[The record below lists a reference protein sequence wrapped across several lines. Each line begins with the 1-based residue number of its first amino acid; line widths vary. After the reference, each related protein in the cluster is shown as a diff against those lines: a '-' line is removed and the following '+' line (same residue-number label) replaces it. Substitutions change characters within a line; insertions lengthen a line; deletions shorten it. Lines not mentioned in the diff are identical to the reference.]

1 MLGMRARID
10 LRNALAIQLAATVLL
25 IVAGSGCAALMPA
38 AKQEPFPVMNVTA
51 TRPPPG
57 PDKVILTPSN
67 IAITDQ
73 VQFETAKADL
83 KPVSFALLD
92 EVVTVMK
99 GNPQIELVEIGGH
112 TDSTGAAD
120 FNRKLSQQR
129 AESVMKYIA
138 SKGIK
143 KERLSAK
150 GFGPDVP
157 IADNGT
163 AEGQAANRRVEFQI
177 VKQGP
182 KKTVVKDE

>member
-1 MLGMRARID
+1 MRAMRAIWVW
-10 LRNALAIQLAATVLL
+10 ALV
-25 IVAGSGCAALMPA
+25 VAGAGCSAIMPA
-38 AKQEPFPVMNVTA
+38 AKQEPFPVMNVTGVK
-51 TRPPPG
+51 PPPG

-67 IAITDQ
+67 IAITDK
-73 VQFETAKADL
+73 VQFEVGKADL
-83 KPVSFALLD
+83 KPMSFALLD

-112 TDSTGAAD
+112 TDSTGSPD

-129 AESVMKYIA
+129 AESVMKYIT

-143 KERLSAK
+143 SARLQAK

-157 IADNGT
+157 VADNAT
-163 AEGQAANRRVEFQI
+163 PEGQEANRRVEFLI

>member
-1 MLGMRARID
+1 
-10 LRNALAIQLAATVLL
+10 
-25 IVAGSGCAALMPA
+25 MPA
-38 AKQEPFPVMNVTA
+38 AKQEPFPVMNVTGVK
-51 TRPPPG
+51 PPPG

-67 IAITDQ
+67 IAITDK
-73 VQFETAKADL
+73 VQFETGKADL
-83 KPVSFALLD
+83 KPMSFALLD

-112 TDSTGAAD
+112 TDSTGSPD

-129 AESVMKYIA
+129 AESVMKYIT

-143 KERLSAK
+143 SARLQAK

-157 IADNGT
+157 VADNAT
-163 AEGQAANRRVEFQI
+163 PDGQEANRRVEFLI

>member
-1 MLGMRARID
+1 M
-10 LRNALAIQLAATVLL
+10 
-25 IVAGSGCAALMPA
+25 
-38 AKQEPFPVMNVTA
+38 
-51 TRPPPG
+51 
-57 PDKVILTPSN
+57 TPSN

-73 VQFETAKADL
+73 VQFETGKAEL

-92 EVVTVMK
+92 EVVAVMK
-99 GNPQIELVEIGGH
+99 ANPQIELVEIGGH
-112 TDSTGAAD
+112 TDSTGSAD

-129 AESVMKYIA
+129 AESVQKYIT

-143 KERLSAK
+143 GGRLQSK

-163 AEGQAANRRVEFQI
+163 PEGQAANRRVEFLI